1 MPKSIYLAN
10 QYGFSEQ
17 ENQNVL
23 PLFVDKLDELGLNVL
38 EPFHRNNQVGFE
50 TKAGQGHMIAI
61 ADKNDVISC
70 DGIFAIVNGLPPD
83 EGVMVELGIAIALSK
98 PTFIFRDD
106 FRKCC
111 DSYEY
116 PLNLMIFSGLPK
128 YNWEDFYYTD
138 LEDLH
143 NPDKALS
150 KWARG
155 DLQWEKS
162 FLI

>member
-1 MPKSIYLAN
+1 MSKSIYLAN

-17 ENQNVL
+17 ERQFVL

-38 EPFHRNNQVGFE
+38 EPFERNNQDDFQAE
-50 TKAGQGHMIAI
+50 TGKGHAI
-61 ADKNDVISC
+61 AQGDKNDVIGA
-70 DGIFAIVNGLPPD
+70 DAIFAIANGLPPD
-83 EGVMVELGIAIALSK
+83 EGVMIELGIAIGLHK

-128 YNWEDFYYTD
+128 YNWGDFYYTSLD
-138 LEDLH
+138 ELH
-143 NPDKALS
+143 DPQKALS
-150 KWARG
+150 RWARG